1 MKTPIAEFEQGWIH
15 IHMYGWI
22 PLLFTWIC
30 HNIVTWLYHKFKKLK
45 KIILTKKKT
54 KNYHCSTSSSV
65 FSVVS
70 VPDFS
75 LPNRCVVISHF
86 VAFCLVGCSRCGMW
100 DLVPWP
106 RMNLGPMCWEHG
118 VLATGPPGK
127 SPHCCFNL
135 HFPDNIWC
143 GTSFHILICHLYMF
157 FGNACEGQGGLVC
170 CGSWGRKESDM
181 TGWLN
186 WTELNESLKIFGPS
200 FNQAFPFLIAEF

>member
-1 MKTPIAEFEQGWIH
+1 MWNNGSFLFFFLVRIIFFNFLNLWYSQVTMLWQIQVNSKGIQPYIWIC
-15 IHMYGWI
+15 I

-106 RMNLGPMCWEHG
+106 RMNLGPLCWKLG
-118 VLATGPPGK
+118 VLATG
-127 SPHCCFNL
+127 
-135 HFPDNIWC
+135 
-143 GTSFHILICHLYMF
+143 
-157 FGNACEGQGGLVC
+157 LV
-170 CGSWGRKESDM
+170 GRC
-181 TGWLN
+181 L
-186 WTELNESLKIFGPS
+186 LCR
-200 FNQAFPFLIAEF
+200 